1 MADGIPECICGEG
14 KMVLRCAGKSA
25 MNAGRYYYKCPVNG
39 KHPGSFLWSNEYHDK
54 SKFGSSMKETGKST
68 LVHVGRHTGDNSQG
82 NWSSGCSCCC
92 GGKNRI
98 VVAPQVLLCFMGP
111 TVFRRK
117 ISIQCACTH
126 GCNTPS
132 AQKVQASTWGLR
144 DMEFPSYFLLTAA
157 KEIEEKE
164 EVLFYEI
171 ELSNRVEA
179 LRNRYT
185 TFKELM
191 AQDGAYWDFPSK
203 KVVAPEAAWERVC
216 KKNPLAGAYFYH
228 EEPHYYKLACLFG
241 MYDIK
246 MEEEK
251 EMIIISESSEDK
263 EDGEPSC
270 YEIGSVCEEV
280 TSPIVK
286 PVVYARRKLFV
297 TDEEAVDREST
308 TEPGIYF
315 IEVAPD
321 EKLLTRIE
329 HGRVLPKAQSL
340 KTPGVGPSKLASHAS
355 SCGSNSPIGWWPHIP
370 K

>member
-1 MADGIPECICGEG
+1 MNFSPQAMYLYKG
-14 KMVLRCAGKSA
+14 KWTLEVDTILVDTLLRLKQ
-25 MNAGRYYYKCPVNG
+25 
-39 KHPGSFLWSNEYHDK
+39 
-54 SKFGSSMKETGKST
+54 ETGWILK
-68 LVHVGRHTGDNSQG
+68 
-82 NWSSGCSCCC
+82 
-92 GGKNRI
+92 
-98 VVAPQVLLCFMGP
+98 
-111 TVFRRK
+111 
-117 ISIQCACTH
+117 
-126 GCNTPS
+126 
-132 AQKVQASTWGLR
+132 
-144 DMEFPSYFLLTAA
+144 EFPSYFLLTAA

-164 EVLFYEI
+164 E
-171 ELSNRVEA
+171 
-179 LRNRYT
+179 
-185 TFKELM
+185 
-191 AQDGAYWDFPSK
+191 DFPSK

-251 EMIIISESSEDK
+251 EVIIISESSEDK

-297 TDEEAVDREST
+297 TDEETVDREST
-308 TEPGIYF
+308 TEPDIYF

-321 EKLLTRIE
+321 GKLRTRIE

-340 KTPGVGPSKLASHAS
+340 KTQDSRCWPIETGFTRKLLWVELAHRVVATHPEM
-355 SCGSNSPIGWWPHIP
+355 NARLWVRRD
-370 K
+370 

>member
-25 MNAGRYYYKCPVNG
+25 MNAGKYYYKCPVNG

-68 LVHVGRHTGDNSQG
+68 LVHAGRHTGDNSQG

-98 VVAPQVLLCFMGP
+98 AVAPQVLFCFMGF
-111 TVFRRK
+111 VLL
-117 ISIQCACTH
+117 IL
-126 GCNTPS
+126 G
-132 AQKVQASTWGLR
+132 VL
-144 DMEFPSYFLLTAA
+144 EFPSYFLLTAA
-157 KEIEEKE
+157 KEIKEKE

-251 EMIIISESSEDK
+251 EVIIISESSEDK

-297 TDEEAVDREST
+297 TDEEAIDREST

-321 EKLLTRIE
+321 GKLRPRIE

-340 KTPGVGPSKLASHAS
+340 KTPGVGPSNWLHMQALV
-355 SCGSNSPIGWWPHIP
+355 GRTRP
-370 K
+370 